1 MGIERSK
8 KAVSSKVSLVALIW
22 QVQM

>member
-8 KAVSSKVSLVALIW
+8 KAVSSNTSLVALIW